1 MRLENDVT
9 TTLPGAEAKL
19 SYWLPTDERSCTAAY
34 DPPAGPMRGWRS
46 LLFAILAVS
55 LAALAGTQQ
64 AAADATLD
72 KTRERGTL
80 VAGVILSGPPYGYI
94 DPKTQEQQGLN
105 LDLAREFAKRLG
117 VKLETVAVT
126 PPNRV
131 PFLQQGK
138 VDLLL
143 ANMQWT
149 QERANILSYVPTP
162 FEVTGGAAIARKDSG
177 IKDWA
182 DLRGKAVC
190 VSQGS
195 NYTKPLIEE
204 YGAIV
209 KGFPGQPDSLLA
221 LKGGNCDAAVHVGPT
236 LRLMLKLRADEWQ
249 NYDIVIPTELIPS
262 ESVVWLRKGET
273 DMQAALDTI
282 MKDLHATGWMI
293 ETATKNQL
301 PINQFLSDARG
312 KYKALRSQ

>member
-1 MRLENDVT
+1 MTPV
-9 TTLPGAEAKL
+9 
-19 SYWLPTDERSCTAAY
+19 
-34 DPPAGPMRGWRS
+34 
-46 LLFAILAVS
+46 
-55 LAALAGTQQ
+55 Q
-64 AAADATLD
+64 ADATLD
-72 KTRERGTL
+72 RIKERGTL

-94 DPKTQEQQGLN
+94 DPKTQQQEGLN

-131 PFLQQGK
+131 QFLQQGK

-149 QERANILSYVPTP
+149 QERAEILSFVPTA
-162 FEVTGGAAIARKDSG
+162 FEVSGGAAVVRKDSG

-182 DLRGKAVC
+182 DLRGKTVC

-195 NYTKPLIEE
+195 NFTKPLIEE

-221 LKGGNCDAAVHVGPT
+221 LKGGNCDAAVHVGAT
-236 LRLMLKLRADEWQ
+236 VKLMLKQRADEWKD
-249 NYDIVIPTELIPS
+249 YEVSIPTELIPS
-262 ESVVWLRKGET
+262 DSVVWLRKGEADT
-273 DMQAALDTI
+273 QAALDQI
-282 MKDLHATGWMI
+282 MKNLHGSGWMI
-293 ETATKNQL
+293 ATAEKDQL
-301 PINQFLSDARG
+301 PVSPFLIEARE
-312 KYKALRSQ
+312 KYKVSQ

>member
-1 MRLENDVT
+1 M
-9 TTLPGAEAKL
+9 KSWIKIL
-19 SYWLPTDERSCTAAY
+19 SAIFAA
-34 DPPAGPMRGWRS
+34 
-46 LLFAILAVS
+46 S
-55 LAALAGTQQ
+55 LAAAVNVTPVQ
-64 AAADATLD
+64 ADATLD
-72 KTRERGTL
+72 RIKERGTL

-94 DPKTQEQQGLN
+94 DPKTQQQEGLN

-131 PFLQQGK
+131 QFLQQGK

-149 QERANILSYVPTP
+149 QERAEILSFVPTA
-162 FEVTGGAAIARKDSG
+162 FEVSGGAAVVRKDSG

-182 DLRGKAVC
+182 DLRGKTVC

-195 NYTKPLIEE
+195 NFTKPLIEE

-221 LKGGNCDAAVHVGPT
+221 LKGGNCDAAVHVGAT
-236 LRLMLKLRADEWQ
+236 VKLMLKQRADEWKD
-249 NYDIVIPTELIPS
+249 YEVSIPTELIPS
-262 ESVVWLRKGET
+262 DSVVWLRKGEADT
-273 DMQAALDTI
+273 QAALDQI
-282 MKDLHATGWMI
+282 MKNLHGSGWMI
-293 ETATKNQL
+293 ATAEKDQL
-301 PINQFLSDARG
+301 PVSPFLIEARE
-312 KYKALRSQ
+312 KYKVSQ